1 MKISK
6 PRYNPK
12 RTAILIVGI
21 CLSGILIGNY
31 VQRFR
36 ISEHRWIYQY
46 GSLLNIVMVLGSSF
60 WSFLHPLLVWSD
72 YKMESKK
79 HLIWIIIGMIPFLY
93 FTILMTYT

>member
-1 MKISK
+1 MKINK
-6 PRYNPK
+6 PRYKPK
-12 RTAILIVGI
+12 WTAILIIGI

-36 ISEHRWIYQY
+36 ISEYRWIYQY

-60 WSFLHPLLVWSD
+60 WSFLHSLLVWSD
-72 YKMESKK
+72 YKMESRK
-79 HLIWIIIGMIPFLY
+79 HLIWIITGMIPFLY